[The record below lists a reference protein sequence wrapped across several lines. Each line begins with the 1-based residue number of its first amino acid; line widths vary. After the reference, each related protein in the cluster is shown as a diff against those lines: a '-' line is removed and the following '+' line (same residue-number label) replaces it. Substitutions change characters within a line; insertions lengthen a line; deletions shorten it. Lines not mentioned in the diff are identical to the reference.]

1 MEKQSNFSRGKKLTA
16 LVLMMLSMNTIY
28 VLPYLPYQFY
38 TPLQEAMGL
47 IGREADYGRLLNLYG
62 IANVILYL
70 PGGWVADRFDAKKL
84 LVFSMIAT
92 GALGIWES
100 FFPSYETLIL
110 IYIMFAVTTVL
121 TYWSSSVKCINIIAG
136 DEQGSMFGMLEAGR
150 GLVGIV
156 VTSLFVFLYTKTQSM
171 FGVVFSCGVIMILVG
186 IALLFLMPNTSQAG
200 SSNASLADGLR
211 AYGRAFKDPTTYL
224 LAGMI
229 FTGSLVLAACS
240 YFAPYLE
247 RVLQVD
253 QSIVIIFQNYNRLVC
268 QIIAASACAFLASKM
283 GRSSR
288 PIVYAGVL
296 LIATSVALYF
306 FPGKAGMMV
315 PALTLMVLIT
325 MGLSAFRALYYAIVD
340 ESGCPTNTVGS
351 IIGIASII
359 GFCPDMFFTSLC
371 GSWLDK
377 YGNDAFKMIFACC
390 IAASV
395 LGIIC
400 AIISDRRIVK
410 YRAAQAKKEA

>member
-1 MEKQSNFSRGKKLTA
+1 MEKKAQFSKGKKITA
-16 LVLMMLSMNTIY
+16 LILMMLSMNTIY
-28 VLPYLPYQFY
+28 VLPYLSYQFY

-62 IANVILYL
+62 IANVLLYL

-84 LVFSMIAT
+84 LVFSMVAT

-100 FFPSYETLIL
+100 FFPSYALLTV

-136 DEQGSMFGMLEAGR
+136 DEQGGMFGMLEAGR
-150 GLVGIV
+150 GVVGILI
-156 VTSLFVFLYTKTQSM
+156 TSLFVFLYTKFQSM
-171 FGVVFSCGVIMILVG
+171 FGVVFSCGVIMVLVG
-186 IALLFLMPNTSQAG
+186 VALAIFMPNTAQEGA
-200 SSNASLADGLR
+200 SNTTLAASMK
-211 AYGRAFKDPTTYL
+211 AYGKAFSNPTTYL

-247 RVLQVD
+247 RVIEVD
-253 QSIVIIFQNYNRLVC
+253 QNTVLIFQNYNRLIC
-268 QIIAASACAFLASKM
+268 QIVAAGLAAFLASKM
-283 GRSSR
+283 GRSTR
-288 PIVYAGVL
+288 PIIYAGILL
-296 LIATSVALYF
+296 LISCIVLCF
-306 FPGKAGMMV
+306 FPGQAGMMI
-315 PALTLMVLIT
+315 PVLIIMILVT
-325 MGLSAFRALYYAIVD
+325 IGVCVYRALYYAVVD

-351 IIGIASII
+351 IIGIASIL
-359 GFCPDMFFTSLC
+359 GFCPDMFFTTLC

-377 YGNDAFKMIFACC
+377 FGNDAFKMIFGCC

-395 LGIIC
+395 LGLVC

-410 YRAAQAKKEA
+410 YRASLPKAEE